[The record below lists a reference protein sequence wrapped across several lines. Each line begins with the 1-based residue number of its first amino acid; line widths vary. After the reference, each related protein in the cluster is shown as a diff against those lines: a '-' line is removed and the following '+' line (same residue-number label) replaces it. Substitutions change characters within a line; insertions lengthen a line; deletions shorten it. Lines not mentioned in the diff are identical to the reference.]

1 MSLHG
6 TFATSDFLL
15 TSAVTALSL
24 KTSGSGTGFGKKSS
38 KVPISGE
45 ATSRATSATS
55 RVPLVTLAL
64 PLPPA
69 PLVPAP
75 PVLSARGLDSSRA
88 EKLFSIAVFA
98 FLARREDSRA
108 ETGMCSWVAILGRSF
123 AELVRDRAAGGEDA
137 EGAEMLLGRG
147 GRI

>member
-15 TSAVTALSL
+15 
-24 KTSGSGTGFGKKSS
+24 TSGSGTGFGKKSS

-64 PLPPA
+64 PL
-69 PLVPAP
+69 VPAP
-75 PVLSARGLDSSRA
+75 PVLSARG
-88 EKLFSIAVFA
+88 LFSIAVFA

-108 ETGMCSWVAILGRSF
+108 ETGMCSCVAILGRSF

>member
-64 PLPPA
+64 

>member
-15 TSAVTALSL
+15 
-24 KTSGSGTGFGKKSS
+24 TSGSGTGFGKKSS

-64 PLPPA
+64 PL
-69 PLVPAP
+69 VPAP
-75 PVLSARGLDSSRA
+75 PALSARGLDSSRA

-108 ETGMCSWVAILGRSF
+108 ETGMCSCVAILGRSF

>member
-64 PLPPA
+64 PL
-69 PLVPAP
+69 VPAP
-75 PVLSARGLDSSRA
+75 PALSARGLDSSRA

-108 ETGMCSWVAILGRSF
+108 ETGMCSCVAILGRSF